1 VVNGL
6 LSREPNNTNEVMLR
20 KLLFDLGTV
29 DAQIRHPAGRAP
41 TLQPSRAV
49 HQALHATAFSLAQQQ
64 SPRTNF
70 KEPRR
75 FYVSSGIATARPCQ
89 LPESWLCAIKHT
101 QKNILKK

>member
-1 VVNGL
+1 VINGL

-49 HQALHATAFSLAQQQ
+49 HQALHAAAFSLAQQQ

-101 QKNILKK
+101 QKNI